1 MGRPRQAL
9 CRRPQRVFMFLGY
22 AVFIFALS
30 GANLSAQVPTGK
42 IFGTVT
48 DEQGTPLP
56 GVTVEAT
63 SLKLVGR
70 GAAVSDVNGVYRIF
84 ALTPGLYKVTFALQ
98 GFKTV
103 NRDGVIVEIEQS
115 VKLNVALPLGALEEQ
130 VTVIGQSPLVD
141 VKSTVKGMTMTKEVF
156 ELLPRG
162 RNFDSLVT
170 AVPGVQNERLLAGIS
185 VDGASGAENMFY
197 VDGTDIT
204 NIYVGTRGQD
214 VAFEFV
220 DEVQV
225 KASGYQAE
233 FGGSLG
239 GVIQV
244 ITRQGGNAFH
254 GDVIGYYSGSRL
266 NGKERDSLR
275 LNLYDESIAEYVN
288 YQDLYGKDKVD
299 RLEVG
304 FDLGGFILK
313 DRLWFY
319 GSLLPV
325 FGTTQRHVRF
335 EPSLIEGDYTQ
346 RTYAWNSQVK
356 LTAQPLKFVR
366 LGASFVSNY
375 LNYKGHIP
383 PRDGT
388 SDPADVYPDYGYSY
402 PYWTASA
409 YADFTFGNNFLLSL
423 RGGSFYNNLTD
434 QLVQPSEPR
443 YVHGG
448 TGISV
453 FPDVPPEYIRPRGW
467 QNMYSGSLNVTEKKV
482 AQKSYVNSDLTYYLN
497 FAGEHAWKFGAQW
510 VRTAEDWQDGFKYPD
525 YPNISLVWNR
535 PFIYYGQN
543 YGQGAYGY
551 YQVSGNEATG
561 PIGSFYKVHSDR
573 WALYLQDS
581 WTIQGR
587 LTLNLGL
594 RTEREYL
601 PSYTD
606 DPALKGVKPIEFNFG
621 DKLAPRL
628 GFVYDV
634 FGDANLKVFGS
645 YGLYYDVMKLYIAA
659 TSFGGLKWKSA
670 FYTLDTYKWDKIG
683 KNGYYP
689 GDLMTVLDFRPVS
702 FDTVDPGLKPMSQR
716 EFSFGAEKKLM
727 ENLSATAR
735 LVQKHLRYAV
745 EDVGVLTEGD
755 IIYYLSNPGYGYSRL
770 TTEGGKFDAGYPACP
785 EAKREYWGLNLSLD
799 KRFANGWVGGF
810 SYTWSRLTG
819 NYSGLASSDETE
831 YSATASYGRNS
842 PNAERNFDLWY
853 LSYDKDLNRI
863 DGPLA
868 TDRPHVFKIYGA
880 YTFPFRLTI
889 GTLINAMSG
898 TPFTEYWTV
907 EGDYMPY
914 SRGNLG
920 RTPFLWFMNL
930 YVEYSL
936 RMGKTSLAFN
946 VNIDNIFNVSTVITH
961 WPWRTLYNLTVTED
975 QILAKDWELDESVGY
990 VPDSRFQMSSA
1001 FYPPI
1006 SGRLGVRFSF

>member
-1 MGRPRQAL
+1 MGRLPRICLAL
-9 CRRPQRVFMFLGY
+9 AGL
-22 AVFIFALS
+22 AVISAY
-30 GANLSAQVPTGK
+30 LSAQVPTGK
-42 IFGTVT
+42 IFGTLT
-48 DEQGTPLP
+48 DDQGTPLP
-56 GVTVEAT
+56 GVNVEAT
-63 SLKLVGR
+63 SPKLVGK
-70 GAAVSDVNGVYRIF
+70 AEAISDENGVYRIF
-84 ALTPGLYKVTFALQ
+84 ALTPGIYKVTFVLQ

-103 NRDGVIVEIEQS
+103 VREGIIVEVEQS
-115 VKLNVALPLGALEEQ
+115 VKLNVAMPLGALEEQ

-162 RNFDSLVT
+162 RNFDTLVS

-254 GDVIGYYSGSRL
+254 GDIIGYFSGSRL

-288 YQDLYGKDKVD
+288 YQDLNGKDKID
-299 RLEVG
+299 RYEAG
-304 FDLGGFILK
+304 FSLGGFIIK

-325 FGTTQRHVRF
+325 YNATKRHVKF
-335 EPSLIEGDYTQ
+335 EPSLIEDDYTQ
-346 RTYAWNSQVK
+346 RTYAWNSQAK

-375 LNYKGHIP
+375 FKYKGNIP

-388 SDPADVYPDYGYSY
+388 GDPADVWPDYGYSW
-402 PYWTASA
+402 PYWTAAA
-409 YADFTFGNNFLLSL
+409 YVDFTFGNNLLLSF

-434 QLVQPSEPR
+434 QLVQPNEPR
-443 YVHGG
+443 YYHGG
-448 TGISV
+448 TGISA
-453 FPDVPPEYIRPRGW
+453 FPNVPSQYLRPRRW
-467 QNMYSGSLNVTEKKV
+467 ANMYSASLNVTEKELARKT
-482 AQKSYVNSDLTYYLN
+482 YVNGDLTYYLN

-510 VRTAEDWQDGFKYPD
+510 VRTSEDWRNGYKYPD
-525 YPNISLVWNR
+525 YPDISLVWGR

-551 YQVSGNEATG
+551 YQVSGNEASG
-561 PIGSFYKVHSDR
+561 PVGQFYKVHSDR

-606 DPALKGVKPIEFNFG
+606 DPTLKGAKPIEFMFG

-628 GFVYDV
+628 GFVLDV
-634 FGDANLKVFGS
+634 FGDADLKIFGS
-645 YGLYYDVMKLYIAA
+645 YGLYYDVMKLYTAA
-659 TSFGGLKWKSA
+659 TSFGGLRWKSA
-670 FYTLDTYKWDKIG
+670 FYTLDSYEWDKIG
-683 KNGYYP
+683 KDGYYP
-689 GDLMTVLDFRPVS
+689 GTLMAIIDWRPVS
-702 FDTVDPGLKPMSQR
+702 FDTVDPSLKPMSQR
-716 EFSFGAEKKLM
+716 EFSFGVEKKLM

-745 EDVGVLTEGD
+745 EDVGVITGGD
-755 IIYYLSNPGYGYSRL
+755 ISYYLSNPGYGYSRL
-770 TTEGGKFDAGYPACP
+770 TTEGGKFDPGYPSCP
-785 EAKREYWGLNLSLD
+785 KAKREYWGLNLSLD
-799 KRFANGWVGGF
+799 KRFSNGWVGGF

-819 NYSGLASSDETE
+819 NYSGLASSDETQ
-831 YSATASYGRNS
+831 YSGGTGYGRNS
-842 PNAERNFDLWY
+842 PNYERNFDTWY
-853 LSYDKDLNRI
+853 LSYDKDLNLI

-868 TDRPHVFKIYGA
+868 TDRPHVFKLYGA
-880 YTFPFRLTI
+880 YTFPFRLTV
-889 GTLINAMSG
+889 GTLVNAMSG
-898 TPFTEYWTV
+898 TPTTEYWDGMDT
-907 EGDYMPY
+907 YMPY
-914 SRGNLG
+914 NRGNLG
-920 RTPFLWFMNL
+920 RTPFLWFANL
-930 YVEYSL
+930 YAEYSL
-936 RMGKTSLAFN
+936 QLGRTSLGFN
-946 VNIDNIFNVSTVITH
+946 INVDNIFNTATVIMY
-961 WPWRTLYNLTVTED
+961 WPWRTLYTLTVTEQ
-975 QILAKDWELDESVGY
+975 QILSKDWQLDESVGY
-990 VPDSRFQMSSA
+990 VPDSRFRMKSA
-1001 FYPPI
+1001 LYPPI
-1006 SGRLGVRFSF
+1006 AARLGVRFSF